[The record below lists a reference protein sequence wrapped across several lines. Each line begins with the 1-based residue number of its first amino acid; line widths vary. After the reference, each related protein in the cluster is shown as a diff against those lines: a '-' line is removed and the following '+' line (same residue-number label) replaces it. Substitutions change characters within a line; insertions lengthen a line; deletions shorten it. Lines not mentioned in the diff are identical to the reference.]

1 MPEVTQVQELIVPL
15 RNNPQT
21 VLDEGDNDQETTNG
35 GQITRTQRNQHSA
48 LNHNHLARPARKWLA
63 APNREPPFRDETK
76 QNKHTA

>member
-21 VLDEGDNDQETTNG
+21 VLDEGDNNQETTNG

-48 LNHNHLARPARKWLA
+48 LGTQSHSSS
-63 APNREPPFRDETK
+63 
-76 QNKHTA
+76 